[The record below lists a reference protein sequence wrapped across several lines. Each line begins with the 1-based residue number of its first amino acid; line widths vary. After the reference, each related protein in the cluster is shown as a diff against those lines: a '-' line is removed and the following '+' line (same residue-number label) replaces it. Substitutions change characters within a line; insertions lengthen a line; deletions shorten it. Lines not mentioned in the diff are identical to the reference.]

1 MIVELSTI
9 HLFIFL
15 FFQISSQESVLL
27 DDIIKQIRENEFEP
41 YQTIIMH
48 DGKEKSIE
56 ILNEITPIALK
67 DTPSKVINYIIDSK
81 KKSTITSRS
90 LYQTSLFIII
100 FEFTNKYD
108 TDNIFNYIKQI
119 TLSYTYPRCLMI
131 LLSNY
136 IDERKFLLER
146 AWEML
151 LFDLTI
157 LQFQKLN
164 KSKGLLSIDNYQR
177 NILINYYN
185 KFTGIYTF
193 NNYTKGEKIFPLKLK
208 DLNGYEMKAVS
219 GSFNGTDIDNYQENV
234 FINENNAI
242 NHHLRTLETF
252 STLMNFKLLK
262 LSNKILMECLAFNE
276 CEIFIYFYSGETFYF
291 TNNANTMLLSG
302 YKFVVPILKKEESL
316 EITFQTSIFMV
327 ILSCGFVIFI
337 WMILWFLKF
346 DKRFLQF
353 LHYLELLLGISVP
366 YDVNKLTDRIILITI
381 LFGFWQFSS
390 SLHSILTSTS
400 VNKEND
406 DLINTLKDL
415 KESTLI
421 PYVFPGIDYYSNNTD
436 NEIMK
441 KLIDRSKNYTSEID
455 CILELRKNKNIACLM
470 LDTNAQ
476 LQLWKDLDK
485 NGLPTVKIID
495 EVIAQDTGF
504 IICELNSPYIFE
516 FERHMGKIIQSG
528 LYYKWLNDYLN
539 VTLGRREIIGNSF
552 GNEENVLELS
562 LIIILA
568 VGFTIS
574 IIVFFIE
581 LLIKNRR

>member
-67 DTPSKVINYIIDSK
+67 DTPS
-81 KKSTITSRS
+81 
-90 LYQTSLFIII
+90 
-100 FEFTNKYD
+100 
-108 TDNIFNYIKQI
+108 
-119 TLSYTYPRCLMI
+119 
-131 LLSNY
+131 
-136 IDERKFLLER
+136 
-146 AWEML
+146 
-151 LFDLTI
+151 
-157 LQFQKLN
+157 
-164 KSKGLLSIDNYQR
+164 
-177 NILINYYN
+177 
-185 KFTGIYTF
+185 
-193 NNYTKGEKIFPLKLK
+193 
-208 DLNGYEMKAVS
+208 
-219 GSFNGTDIDNYQENV
+219 
-234 FINENNAI
+234 
-242 NHHLRTLETF
+242 
-252 STLMNFKLLK
+252 
-262 LSNKILMECLAFNE
+262 
-276 CEIFIYFYSGETFYF
+276 
-291 TNNANTMLLSG
+291 

-337 WMILWFLKF
+337 WLILWFLKF

-581 LLIKNRR
+581 LLINNKRQLKTYFTMLANTCNTTR